1 MTLAEE
7 IRYWLDSINES
18 GFDDAMDELDREVDN
33 LNAENKQGYLLELAR
48 AFKAAKYPEMEKYSD
63 EALAKNE
70 KFISI
75 VRNLGE
81 RSGQDPL
88 IVLKN
93 WAERNPAYQK
103 KVQQDELDAKKDPP
117 GWDEDYFNFMTKL
130 MNKEKQG
137 VKPLP
142 GDTATDD
149 RLRIYTYRRK
159 KYKGRNQAY
168 NAVNNYVKDNARSLY
183 QQSKGKL

>member
-33 LNAENKQGYLLELAR
+33 FNAENKQGYLLELAR
-48 AFKAAKYPEMEKYSD
+48 AFKAAGYPKWEKYSD
-63 EALAKNE
+63 EALTKNE
-70 KFISI
+70 KFISY

-81 RSGQDPL
+81 ESGQDPL
-88 IVLKN
+88 IVLKT

-117 GWDEDYFNFMTKL
+117 GWDEGFFNFMTKL

-142 GDTATDD
+142 GDTAKDD
-149 RLRIYTYRRK
+149 RLRIYTYRKQQYR
-159 KYKGRNQAY
+159 GRDNAY
-168 NAVNNYVKDNARSLY
+168 DAVHDYVNNNARSLY